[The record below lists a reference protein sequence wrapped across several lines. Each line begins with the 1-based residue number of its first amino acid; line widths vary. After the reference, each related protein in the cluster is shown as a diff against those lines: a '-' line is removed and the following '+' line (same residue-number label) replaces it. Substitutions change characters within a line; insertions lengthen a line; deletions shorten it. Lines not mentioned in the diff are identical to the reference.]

1 MQHLQFLAAELAQE
15 QIPPELAQ
23 QMEQINIAAEQ
34 GQIDPEQAQMM
45 NQDMQMTLEQFSAPI
60 LAQLTSELLQSI
72 GQGDEEDPLVQ
83 IRQKE
88 LELRDKEIDLDQA
101 NFESKQQARSREK
114 LLEAELSKQRIDN
127 SKAIAD
133 DKLDLALQRLQQNA
147 DLKLMEIQ
155 QRSGGR

>member
-1 MQHLQFLAAELAQE
+1 
-15 QIPPELAQ
+15 
-23 QMEQINIAAEQ
+23 
-34 GQIDPEQAQMM
+34 M